1 MKKIFLIL
9 VVLILIPI
17 IYLMAYHK
25 ENFIFSI
32 GNNEGDISYIPKYSR
47 ITDIIIDIEN
57 NININDYKIQNLLV
71 KSTTITVDINKY
83 VNLKDYDS
91 VMNEIKNL
99 ENLIVTIKKYTKE
112 KIYIKLLEEKNILY
126 EYANKKIL
134 LLIEKYDI
142 MYVR

>member
-9 VVLILIPI
+9 FVLILIPI

-25 ENFIFSI
+25 DNFIFSI

-71 KSTTITVDINKY
+71 KSTTITVDINNY

-112 KIYIKLLEEKNILY
+112 EIYIKLLEEKNILY